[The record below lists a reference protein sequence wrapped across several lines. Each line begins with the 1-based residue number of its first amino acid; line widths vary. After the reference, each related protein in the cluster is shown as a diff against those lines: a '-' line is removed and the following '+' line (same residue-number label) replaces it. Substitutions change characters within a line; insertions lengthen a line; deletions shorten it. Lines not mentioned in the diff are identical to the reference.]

1 MSSNS
6 NKKKKGLT
14 DTEKTVDHKTFAS
27 KFSELSKS
35 KTFMRI
41 ITIVVAV
48 ILISVILGVSGVV
61 NLNPYGGSNGSGN
74 SSGLPSFIKAGEFA
88 NISSSNIGTKNQIN
102 IYFMSWR
109 GCPIGAAE
117 SWILYQ
123 YINQTY
129 HSRNYIISYHYSDPS
144 ENIHNIPG
152 LLFTN
157 FSFNNGKVQINF
169 HVDYVYPEQF
179 PQTPTPSQALVNEG
193 ITTLKSTS
201 GFPPAAINDFVDYE
215 TMVPTQ
221 PNPSSTTTE
230 PLANYAGHL
239 TTCIIISG
247 NNGTFFLEG
256 ALYSPVTIQG
266 QTYSY
271 MLNNSAQFTGITNG
285 ENYIS
290 QIVNDAQ

>member
-6 NKKKKGLT
+6 NKKKKGLA
-14 DTEKTVDHKTFAS
+14 DTKKVGENKTFSS
-27 KFSELSKS
+27 KFKDLLNN
-35 KTFMRI
+35 KTFMGI
-41 ITIVVAV
+41 ITILVAV
-48 ILISVILGVSGVV
+48 ILISVVLDASGVV
-61 NLNPYGGSNGSGN
+61 NLNPYGGSSGS
-74 SSGLPSFIKAGEFA
+74 SSSTGLPSFIKAGEFA
-88 NISSSNIGTKNQIN
+88 NISSGNLGTKNQVN

-117 SWILYQ
+117 SWIWYQ

-144 ENIHNIPG
+144 ENINNIPG

-157 FSFNNGKVQINF
+157 FSFNNNKVTVNF

-179 PQTPTPSQALVNEG
+179 PQTPSQALVNEG

-201 GFPPAAINDFVDYE
+201 GFPSAVINDFVDYQ
-215 TMVPTQ
+215 TYVPTDAT
-221 PNPSSTTTE
+221 STTTE
-230 PLANYAGHL
+230 PLANFAGHL

-247 NNGTFFLEG
+247 NGGTYFLEG
-256 ALYSPVTIQG
+256 ALYSPLTIQG
-266 QTYSY
+266 NSPSY
-271 MLNNSAQFTGITNG
+271 MLNNSAQFSGITSG
-285 ENYIS
+285 ANYIS